1 MEKKKK
7 KKNDFFRKIIPGNTM
22 WNKILTYLII
32 LYPLYLFSVYT
43 KHLAQ
48 LDIMLFI
55 IIYLFINDNTVYL
68 FIYHLSVYK
77 W

>member
-1 MEKKKK
+1 
-7 KKNDFFRKIIPGNTM
+7 M

-32 LYPLYLFSVYT
+32 LYPLSLFLVYA

-55 IIYLFINDNTVYL
+55 LL
-68 FIYHLSVYK
+68 FIYCLSAFVIICSV
-77 W
+77 

>member
-1 MEKKKK
+1 M
-7 KKNDFFRKIIPGNTM
+7 ISPGNPM

-32 LYPLYLFSVYT
+32 LYPLSLFLVYA

-55 IIYLFINDNTVYL
+55 LL
-68 FIYHLSVYK
+68 FIYCLSAFVIICSV
-77 W
+77 

>member
-1 MEKKKK
+1 
-7 KKNDFFRKIIPGNTM
+7 M

-32 LYPLYLFSVYT
+32 LYPLSLFSVYT

-68 FIYHLSVYK
+68 PLSLSAVSRTADDTYFK
-77 W
+77 LFKETSG